1 MLIFLSCK
9 NYVVRQKLTPVY
21 VYDVLYIITPIFGKF
36 GLSKCDVPIDIST
49 ICLKLLSV
57 TGNIQ
62 SMYTLQVHGALWV
75 VLAFLSFFSQNIT
88 FMAFTRTGSPPISRL
103 TFQSASLFWYSHFQT
118 LILTFS
124 DFDTHIFRLSIQTL
138 RCWQY
143 RESDELGQL
152 VEILW
157 LFWDL
162 NKLKTVLCVRCWYFC
177 T

>member
-1 MLIFLSCK
+1 MLIFLSCR

-124 DFDTHIFRLSIQTL
+124 DCLSKHFVVGST
-138 RCWQY
+138 
-143 RESDELGQL
+143 ESLTSLGSL
-152 VEILW
+152 WRVW

-162 NKLKTVLCVRCWYFC
+162 NKLKTV
-177 T
+177 